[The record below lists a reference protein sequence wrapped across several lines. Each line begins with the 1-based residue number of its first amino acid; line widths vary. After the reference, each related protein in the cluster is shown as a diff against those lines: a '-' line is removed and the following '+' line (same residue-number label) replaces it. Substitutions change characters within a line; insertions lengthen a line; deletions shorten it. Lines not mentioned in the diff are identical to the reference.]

1 MSEESFVEVMSICV
15 QWDGRFGIFE
25 YPWAALRTQST
36 LLRVTHVHPAFDG
49 IHSFDLSQMAG
60 PILPL

>member
-1 MSEESFVEVMSICV
+1 MSEDSFVEVMSICV

-36 LLRVTHVHPAFDG
+36 LRVTQVHSPFDG
-49 IHSFDLSQMAG
+49 IHSSDLSQMAG